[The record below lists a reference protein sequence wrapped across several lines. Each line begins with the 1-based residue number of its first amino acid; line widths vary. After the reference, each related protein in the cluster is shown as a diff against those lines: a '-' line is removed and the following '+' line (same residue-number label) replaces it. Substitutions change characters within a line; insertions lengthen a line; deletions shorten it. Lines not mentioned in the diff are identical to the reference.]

1 MFSCAFLQVL
11 HFYTVVMI
19 EMTALSF
26 NTMFVSLLAI
36 GKTGFC
42 DERNNM

>member
-11 HFYTVVMI
+11 HFYTVVTEMI
-19 EMTALSF
+19 ALSF

-42 DERNNM
+42 YERNNM